1 MVCVPACFAG
11 GVFGVLYSLEEVF
24 LAVDAAG
31 AGEAAVG
38 QLHLAVGAL
47 EAGAVPVPVQHLQ
60 DELVQDVLVAA
71 GALGDFWAGGRW
83 REEQRQ
89 PPRRLL
95 RARTLLFLSA
105 PRFPALCHLFAAPG
119 AGTEASSQLA
129 SKNKFPKFV
138 PTWTNVS
145 SSPPCSRSTPRAVR
159 ARFPP
164 CWGCRLARRLPATG
178 CGSPALERGWSKQGL
193 QAGG

>member
-1 MVCVPACFAG
+1 MCAPACFAG
-11 GVFGVLYSLEEVF
+11 GVFGARYSLEEVL

-71 GALGDFWAGGRW
+71 GALGDFWGGGDG
-83 REEQRQ
+83 EKSSVS
-89 PPRRLL
+89 PPP
-95 RARTLLFLSA
+95 AA
-105 PRFPALCHLFAAPG
+105 PCAHPALCHLFAAPG
-119 AGTEASSQLA
+119 AGTEASSPLA
-129 SKNKFPKFV
+129 SRNRFPKFV
-138 PTWTNVS
+138 PTWKNAS
-145 SSPPCSRSTPRAVR
+145 SSPACSHFTPRTVR

-164 CWGCRLARRLPATG
+164 CRGCRLARRLPAAR
-178 CGSPALERGWSKQGL
+178 CGSPGLERG
-193 QAGG
+193 